1 MPDVT
6 YAQQRLTIDTIG
18 WDALEAPAG
27 ISRVV
32 IKNIGQTAVKFRTTD
47 TDATTEDTIQIGESL
62 PIQPWRQ
69 AAYRQFDRVGFLQA
83 VSGTGTL
90 VIQWHT

>member
-1 MPDVT
+1 MPEVT
-6 YAQQRLTIDTIG
+6 YAQQRVTVDAFG
-18 WDALEAPAG
+18 WDPLEAPAG

-32 IKNIGQTAVKFRTTD
+32 LKNIGQTAIKFRTTSD
-47 TDATTEDTIQIGESL
+47 DGTTEDTIQISESFI
-62 PIQPWRQ
+62 IQPWRQ

-90 VIQWHT
+90 VVQWHT